1 MRDLSHHEKH
11 VWEILKALLKADLY
25 AKLSKCLFSVSR
37 ILFLGF
43 ILTNKDVEIEKNRI
57 LTILNWLE
65 PEFFCNIQSFLRFAN
80 YYGRFVKE
88 FLKIAHTL
96 TNITKKATVPTK
108 KDLALQKTDFLT
120 TKIRKSF
127 SWVGWNFYQLTVFC
141 LLWCKATNKARDW
154 RFKLFDFWN
163 LIVKIRFRIE
173 SGGPLLI
180 KNNSHWE
187 EWEDLWY

>member
-1 MRDLSHHEKH
+1 M
-11 VWEILKALLKADLY
+11 
-25 AKLSKCLFSVSR
+25 SKCLFSVSR

-57 LTILNWLE
+57 LTILNWPE

-127 SWVGWNFYQLTVFC
+127 S
-141 LLWCKATNKARDW
+141 
-154 RFKLFDFWN
+154 
-163 LIVKIRFRIE
+163 
-173 SGGPLLI
+173 
-180 KNNSHWE
+180 
-187 EWEDLWY
+187 